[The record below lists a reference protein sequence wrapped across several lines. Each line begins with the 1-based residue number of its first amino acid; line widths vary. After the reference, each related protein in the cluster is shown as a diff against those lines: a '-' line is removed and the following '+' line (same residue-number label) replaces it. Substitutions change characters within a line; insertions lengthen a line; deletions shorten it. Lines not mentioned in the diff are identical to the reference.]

1 MQHHSELDDNT
12 FEVLFRE
19 GNFPAALFSHEAHL
33 RLAWIHLRRY
43 GLEQAI
49 ENVSRQLKQYVAL
62 LGAQDKYNETL
73 TVAAVRAVY
82 HFMLRLPEAGFD
94 VLMDTFPRLKNN
106 FKGLMAAHYG
116 FDIYQSALAKREY
129 LQPDLLP
136 FD

>member
-49 ENVSRQLKQYVAL
+49 ENVSRQLQRNAHGGGSPGGVPLY
-62 LGAQDKYNETL
+62 
-73 TVAAVRAVY
+73 AAASGSRV
-82 HFMLRLPEAGFD
+82 
-94 VLMDTFPRLKNN
+94 
-106 FKGLMAAHYG
+106 
-116 FDIYQSALAKREY
+116 
-129 LQPDLLP
+129 
-136 FD
+136 